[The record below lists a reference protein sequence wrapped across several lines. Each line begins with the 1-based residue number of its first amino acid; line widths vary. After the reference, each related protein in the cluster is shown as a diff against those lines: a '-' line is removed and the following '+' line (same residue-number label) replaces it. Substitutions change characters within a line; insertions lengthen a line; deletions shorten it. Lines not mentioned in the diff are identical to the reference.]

1 MRNRSPQGAFHS
13 SPPDAPIL
21 ATKLAG
27 VLAVLPLLYALWLQF
42 TAQTRHR
49 FFVHPSAFL
58 IFLFVI
64 TIPNILLYV
73 SVRISGQRTA
83 WVCVTALFV
92 FVAIDCWV
100 FSVGGGPFV
109 APGLGLIEL
118 MVGGVLLPIAVATG
132 DRRTGL

>member
-13 SPPDAPIL
+13 SPLDPPIL

-27 VLAVLPLLYALWLQF
+27 VLVFMPPLYALWLQY

-49 FFVHPSAFL
+49 FFIHPNAFL
-58 IFLFVI
+58 MFLFMI
-64 TIPNILLYV
+64 IMPNILLYV
-73 SVRISGQRTA
+73 CVRISGRRTA
-83 WVCVTALFV
+83 WVGVSVLFV

-109 APGLGLIEL
+109 APGLGIIEL